1 MQSVPRSSQ
10 RGSLQYRRCITSDFT
25 QHGAPNVGHDVTVLG
40 SITSEDAGFYFLIA
54 SAIIFMIAA
63 LTGHF
68 A

>member
-1 MQSVPRSSQ
+1 M
-10 RGSLQYRRCITSDFT
+10 SDFT
-25 QHGAPNVGHDVTVLG
+25 QHGAPNVGHDVTVKG
-40 SITSEDAGFYFLIA
+40 SITSEDAGFYFLII